1 MTSYLG
7 IVTAALI
14 LSRVFTIGLI
24 KFSQKYHLALPVR
37 PRDSHD
43 KPTPRIG
50 GVAMFLSFWL
60 VIGFLYVQDSS
71 RLNFIDWNI
80 VGLDANLLGVSLA
93 SLVLLAV
100 HLYDDVKGLQPA
112 PKFAAMVA
120 AGVLLAAF
128 GIRIWW
134 LSNPLGGANIVL
146 SAWESHLLVVT
157 WTVLIINVVNFL
169 DGLDGLAAGVSG
181 IGASVLLLLA
191 LTPFI
196 GQAHHAVLAAALLGA
211 ILGFLPSNMHPARI
225 FMGDSGSTFLG
236 LMLAVLSIISGAK
249 VATAFL
255 VLGIAI
261 IDAVWVVGKRALS
274 GRLPWAAGRD
284 HLHHKLLDLGLKTE
298 QIVILYWAIT
308 AVLGYMALR
317 LSNLPQ
323 SEATQ
328 GKVEAIGALAF
339 AMLSLFG
346 IIFLLEWQRRH
357 SRRAV
362 SDKS

>member
-7 IVTAALI
+7 IATAALI
-14 LSRVFTIGLI
+14 LARIFTILLI

-50 GVAMFLSFWL
+50 GVAMFVAFWL
-60 VIGFLYVQDSS
+60 VVGFLYWQNPS
-71 RLNFIDWNI
+71 RLDFSNWKIA
-80 VGLDANLLGVSLA
+80 GLDANLLGVFLA
-93 SLVLLAV
+93 SVLLLAV
-100 HLYDDVKGLQPA
+100 HLYDDIKGLQPA
-112 PKFAAMVA
+112 PKFAAMVG
-120 AGVLLAAF
+120 AGVIIALF

-134 LSNPLGGANIVL
+134 LSNPFGGANIVL
-146 SAWESHLLVVT
+146 EAWQSHLLVVV
-157 WTVLIINVVNFL
+157 WTVLVINVVNFL

-181 IGASVLLLLA
+181 IASTVLLLLA

-196 GQAHHAVLAAALLGA
+196 GQTEHAVLAAALLGA
-211 ILGFLPSNMHPARI
+211 ILGFLPSNIHPARI

-261 IDAVWVVGKRALS
+261 IDALWVVGKRALS

-284 HLHHKLLDLGLKTE
+284 HLHHKLLELGLSTP
-298 QIVILYWAIT
+298 QIVILYWGISAF
-308 AVLGYMALR
+308 LGYTALR

-323 SEATQ
+323 AEATR
-328 GKVEAIGALAF
+328 GKFEAIGVLAF
-339 AMLSLFG
+339 VMLALFG
-346 IIFLLEWQRRH
+346 VIFLIEWRRRS
-357 SRRAV
+357 SRV
-362 SDKS
+362 IKP